1 MTKPNREQSGLYN
14 LFTRYVKDDGTIH
27 NAEFANDV
35 KALRKTDDIS
45 KPTYENIEEIGDSV
59 NADEIPSPLT
69 QFMWKYGLPNSM
81 ADFLYHFITHEK
93 IDLDKLQSGIYLVD
107 DDAMQASGTH
117 SQEQNFKNYI
127 EDTQYAKYIQI
138 TLAVPVEATN
148 VQIKQTIA
156 DSKDFIKSRQV
167 AIGGSQ
173 VRNRENPMAERD
185 NMIMSLY
192 SQGLKPREIVG
203 KLPEKWDG
211 LTRYDVSKIVDR
223 AKRKQQ

>member
-14 LFTRYVKDDGTIH
+14 LFARYVKDDGTIH
-27 NAEFANDV
+27 DAEFANDV
-35 KALRKTDDIS
+35 KALRNADDILQS
-45 KPTYENIEEIGDSV
+45 TYENKEEIGDSV

-69 QFMWKYGLPNSM
+69 QFMWKYELPNSM
-81 ADFLYHFITHEK
+81 MDFLYHFIAHEK

-107 DDAMQASGTH
+107 DDVMQASGVY

-127 EDTQYAKYIQI
+127 EDTRYAKYIKI

-148 VQIKQTIA
+148 VQIKQAIA
-156 DSKDFIKSRQV
+156 DSKDFIKSRQE

-173 VRNRENPMAERD
+173 ARKRESPMAERD
-185 NMIMSLY
+185 NMIMNLY

-203 KLPEKWDG
+203 ELPEKWNG
-211 LTRYDVSKIVDR
+211 LTRYDVSKIIDR
-223 AKRKQQ
+223 TKRKQQ